1 MTSALAERLS
11 PRNGLTVDYFA
22 AVDVDDLT
30 VDVGRVGLGGQVDV
44 GRGLSLIH
52 ICLALVSAR
61 SYAVAPPVVINEVL
75 AGNAT
80 TNMDMAYTNYSP
92 LSLIH
97 I

>member
-1 MTSALAERLS
+1 MVLEEHIDMNRFRLIVLAL
-11 PRNGLTVDYFA
+11 VA
-22 AVDVDDLT
+22 AL
-30 VDVGRVGLGGQVDV
+30 LG
-44 GRGLSLIH
+44 
-52 ICLALVSAR
+52 LALVSAR

-92 LSLIH
+92 WVELYLSLIH